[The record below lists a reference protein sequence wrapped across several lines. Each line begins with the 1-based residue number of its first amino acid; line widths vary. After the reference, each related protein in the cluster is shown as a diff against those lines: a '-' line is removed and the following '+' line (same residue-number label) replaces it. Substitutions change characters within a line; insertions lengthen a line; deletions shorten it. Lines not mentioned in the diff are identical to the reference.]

1 MRLVDDTGRL
11 VRAPE
16 VRFSCD
22 EIGLDAFGYNLENR
36 LLMNALEERAAE
48 LSSLPRFDDEAETV
62 SPEEAGVAIRTANG
76 KSLSAHLVVC
86 ADGRQS
92 LCRDAAVIA
101 VRRRVLHEAAPRFN
115 INHSRPHRHI
125 STEF

>member
-16 VRFSCD
+16 VRFCCD

-48 LSSLPRFDDEAETV
+48 LSSLTRFNDEAETV
-62 SPEEAGVAIRTANG
+62 SPEEADVAIRTANG
-76 KSLSAHLVVC
+76 KSLSARLVVG

-92 LCRDAAVIA
+92 LCPQAPPIPAS
-101 VRRRVLHEAAPRFN
+101 RRQ
-115 INHSRPHRHI
+115 PHQ
-125 STEF
+125 SAL